1 MILFEQLNATNND
14 KYRLIGEYTKDA
26 KARRLLGQRYVD
38 DLTIEE
44 IVRIKNGDAFL
55 DDHSERIRKRKLD
68 AERKTLTPLFE
79 DFEKFLEHEIERLKE
94 DEE

>member
-14 KYRLIGEYTKDA
+14 KYRFIGEYTKDA

-38 DLTIEE
+38 DMTVEE
-44 IVRIKNGDAFL
+44 IVRLQNGDSFL
-55 DDHSERIRKRKLD
+55 DDHSERVRKKKLD
-68 AERKTLTPLFE
+68 TESKKLAPLFD

-94 DEE
+94 EAE